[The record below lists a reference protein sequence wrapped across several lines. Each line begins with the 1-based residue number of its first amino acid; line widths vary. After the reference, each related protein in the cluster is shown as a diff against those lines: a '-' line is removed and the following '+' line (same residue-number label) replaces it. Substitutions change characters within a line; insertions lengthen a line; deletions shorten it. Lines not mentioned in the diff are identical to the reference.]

1 MRKKRRTTPVEER
14 FERYFERGP
23 GCWLWTGSTQPK
35 GYGQI
40 NRGDGVPERAHR
52 VAWTKF
58 RGPIPEGLQVLH
70 RCDNPGCVNP
80 DHLFLGTDGDNM
92 HDKQGKGRHHKQIL
106 SAADVAEIRAAPRYT
121 RFNAAAFAAR
131 LGVTISCIK
140 QVRARSS
147 WKKF

>member
-14 FERYFERGP
+14 FERYVERGP
-23 GCWLWTGSTQPK
+23 GCWRWTGSAHPK

-40 NRGDGVPERAHR
+40 NRGDGRPERAHR
-52 VAWTKF
+52 VAYAKF
-58 RGPIPEGLQVLH
+58 RGLIPEGLQVLH
-70 RCDNPGCVNP
+70 HCDNPGCVNP

-92 HDKQGKGRHHKQIL
+92 HDKVRKGRHSEQIL
-106 SAADVAEIRAAPRYT
+106 SAADVAEIRAAPKYA
-121 RFNAAAFAAR
+121 RFGAAAFAAR
-131 LGVTISCIK
+131 FGVTVSCIK

>member
-1 MRKKRRTTPVEER
+1 MSKRRTTPVEER
-14 FERYFERGP
+14 FERYFERKP
-23 GCWLWTGSTQPK
+23 GCWLWTGSTGSK

-40 NRGDGVPERAHR
+40 NRGDGRPERAHR
-52 VAWTKF
+52 VAWMKF
-58 RGPIPEGLQVLH
+58 RGPIPDGLHVLH

-92 HDKQGKGRHHKQIL
+92 YDKTSKGRHNKQIL
-106 SAADVAEIRAAPRYT
+106 STADVKEIRAAPKYA
-121 RFNAAAFAAR
+121 RFNAAVFAER
-131 LGVTISCIK
+131 FGVTVSCIK

>member
-1 MRKKRRTTPVEER
+1 MSKRRTTPVEAR
-14 FERYFERGP
+14 FERYVERTF
-23 GCWLWTGSTQPK
+23 GCWRWTGSRHPK

-52 VAWTKF
+52 VSWMKF
-58 RGPIPEGLQVLH
+58 RGPIPAGLQVLH
-70 RCDNPGCVNP
+70 VCDNPGCVNP

-92 HDKQGKGRHHKQIL
+92 HDKAAKGRHHRQVL
-106 SAADVAEIRAAPRYT
+106 LAADVAEIRAAPRYS
-121 RFNAAAFAAR
+121 RFGAAAFAER
-131 LGVTISCIK
+131 FGVTVSCIK